1 MRKHGSQFVAVVAH
15 WDCTGNPVPEDRQKE
30 HLDLAVRSVAARYPN
45 VRVLGLWVD
54 SRGSVEEFCAV
65 KD

>member
-1 MRKHGSQFVAVVAH
+1 MAVVGH

-45 VRVLGLWVD
+45 VRVLGLWMD
-54 SRGSVEEFCAV
+54 SNWSVEEFCAA